1 MSRKNIKP
9 MGRPKLC
16 IPEITNPIIE
26 SIRLRVPYKLAAQ
39 ANGVHEST
47 FYNWMN
53 RGEADL
59 KEGVDSPEAN
69 FFERVKGVEHD
80 LIIQHNENINQSPER
95 WQAQAWL
102 LGRRW
107 HEFYSDNTAVVQL
120 HEKIDAMKREM
131 EARQNEES
139 NG

>member
-1 MSRKNIKP
+1 MAFKGTHSK
-9 MGRPKLC
+9 C
-16 IPEITNPIIE
+16 TPERTIPIIE
-26 SIRLRVPYKLAAQ
+26 SIRQRVPYKLAAQ

-47 FYNWMN
+47 FYNWMM
-53 RGEADL
+53 RGEEDL
-59 KEGVDSPEAN
+59 KNEFPSAEAA
-69 FFERVKGVEHD
+69 FFESVKKVEQE
-80 LIIQHNENINQSPER
+80 LIIQHNQNINQSPER

-107 HEFYSDNTAVVQL
+107 HEYYSDNTAVVQL

-139 NG
+139 K